1 MKNRGFSVIELLIVL
16 AVLGAMLGL
25 ALTSYTTTIAS
36 TRTRAT
42 AESILAGLQLARSEA
57 IRRNTPMRFQ
67 IVSNLTNACAYAT
80 NTAVWIVSQTDQVSK
95 GDVAALCHAE
105 PWNPPD
111 QPDPCTP
118 APTNRNA
125 STPAIACASDPWVAF
140 RSDGSRYSN
149 DVTVAAQKSST
160 DTGGASIITFGPI
173 GQVLTNIGGAA
184 TNPSLGY
191 VTVRSTNVTDAK
203 RWAVQINTTNGN
215 LRMCDPGV
223 AAGMPMSC
231 T

>member
-1 MKNRGFSVIELLIVL
+1 MKARGFSVIELLIVL
-16 AVLGAMLGL
+16 AVLGALLGL
-25 ALTSYTTTIAS
+25 ALTSYNTTIAS

-42 AESILAGLQLARSEA
+42 AESMLAGLQLARSEA
-57 IRRNTPMRFQ
+57 IRRNVPMRFQ
-67 IVSNLTNACAYAT
+67 IVSNLTSTCAYAT
-80 NTAVWIVSQTDQVSK
+80 NTAVWIVSQSDQVSK

-125 STPAIACASDPWVAF
+125 SNPAIACSADPWVAF
-140 RSDGSRYSN
+140 RSDGSRYSA
-149 DVTVAAQKSST
+149 DVTVVAQKALA
-160 DTGGASIITFGPI
+160 DTGAASIVTFGPI

-191 VTVRSTNVTDAK
+191 IRITSTNVADAK
-203 RWAVQINTTNGN
+203 GWAVLINTTNGN
-215 LRMCDPGV
+215 LRMCDPAV
-223 AAGMPMSC
+223 AAGMPMACS
-231 T
+231 